1 VSKKRHEEEVKI
13 MAKCDICGKGV
24 VFGMKVSH
32 SHRRTNRPFKPNVQK
47 FKVQVDGKPARVHL
61 CTRCLRSLRNDKFV
75 SNISFTLR
83 EPKFAAQDA
92 EVEVIEAVEA
102 DEAVENVEAV
112 EAAEAIEAQD
122 DEAVEA
128 AE

>member
-1 VSKKRHEEEVKI
+1 

-75 SNISFTLR
+75 SNISFTVR
-83 EPKFAAQDA
+83 EPKFAAQDEAA
-92 EVEVIEAVEA
+92 EEVVEAVET
-102 DEAVENVEAV
+102 VEAV
-112 EAAEAIEAQD
+112 EAVEA
-122 DEAVEA
+122 EAVEEAQAEA